1 MAFVFN
7 SRLPRRHFVT
17 GAAAAMTLPR
27 LRAQQE
33 PAAYGLTALLDGS
46 GHAAP
51 SGGRISDGIGKRRRA
66 SRGTISRCVPCIS
79 MRAIIATLTGC
90 RPRPSGNT
98 PVKTIPP
105 AWPNVRGTRTIPE
118 ATGSRWA
125 VNSRARAPAR
135 HTGERR
141 GVGAGWYGR
150 VTARNCEF
158 PVSRVYNVGFRVVRI
173 SSRPCTQMNADKKE

>member
-1 MAFVFN
+1 MAYCFIIPLEMAFVFN

-17 GAAAAMTLPR
+17 GAAAALTLPR
-27 LRAQQE
+27 LRAQEE

-51 SGGRISDGIGKRRRA
+51 SGGRIPDGIGKRRGA
-66 SRGTISRCVPCIS
+66 SRGTISRCFPCIS

-125 VNSRARAPAR
+125 VNSRARAACTTHWGTSRSGCGMVRPR
-135 HTGERR
+135 H
-141 GVGAGWYGR
+141 GAQL
-150 VTARNCEF
+150 
-158 PVSRVYNVGFRVVRI
+158 RI
-173 SSRPCTQMNADKKE
+173 PSEPGL